1 MTVRRD
7 ISPEKYAQ
15 CPNRG
20 RRIKGKTTPQE
31 RFLTQEYFGCS
42 HIYFGTNRIP
52 ESRRRDSGTYNRP
65 MMRIE
70 FDLFTD
76 ALSTPVHP

>member
-1 MTVRRD
+1 MLCTKSS
-7 ISPEKYAQ
+7 ISREERQ
-15 CPNRG
+15 VIFWLRG
-20 RRIKGKTTPQE
+20 LGGP
-31 RFLTQEYFGCS
+31 GG
-42 HIYFGTNRIP
+42 HITDAP